1 MFIHHESSLML
12 FVFVL
17 VVLNKASLIMQLHSI
32 DDFVSMRVLQE
43 LYCVFART
51 QLCIP
56 RW

>member
-17 VVLNKASLIMQLHSI
+17 VFLNKASLIMQLHSI